1 MQHLVLF
8 MKLLHCKVLITT
20 KTLKQ
25 LHNVKY
31 LKDIKYHLSYQILQ
45 AILETKFGTKYTR
58 MGEMKFVED
67 SL

>member
-20 KTLKQ
+20 KNFKQ

-58 MGEMKFVED
+58 MGKMKFVED